1 METETT
7 DNSRQLE
14 PTNCK
19 FGTNQS
25 VTTDDMSD
33 ATQLETTDNMSDT
46 TEPGTTDGMSHTTHL
61 ETIDKTTQSETT
73 TESKSDPDVCQ
84 DDAKPDVKVTESSTA
99 AIIDSETTNSEEADV
114 NIGFETSKNEPHL
127 NEDSGKTQ
135 TRSPDT
141 EEMLNTE
148 SKCNQ
153 PKRTSKLVSMETEP
167 EHEE

>member
-1 METETT
+1 METT

-14 PTNCK
+14 PTNGK

-33 ATQLETTDNMSDT
+33 ATQPETTDNTSDT
-46 TEPGTTDGMSHTTHL
+46 TEPGTTDGMSHATHL
-61 ETIDKTTQSETT
+61 ETIDKTTQSETA
-73 TESKSDPDVCQ
+73 TESKSDTDICQ
-84 DDAKPDVKVTESSTA
+84 DDVQPDMKVTESSTA
-99 AIIDSETTNSEEADV
+99 AIIDSETTSSEETDV
-114 NIGFETSKNEPHL
+114 NIGVETSKNKPHP
-127 NEDSGKTQ
+127 NEDSGKTL

-141 EEMLNTE
+141 EEMLDTE